1 MKTRRATLFFF
12 LCALASVLCWAAL
25 TTTVTED
32 FEGTLADTDWRSG
45 PADEIVSDGG
55 NPGAFLRNPAAATS
69 IPVIAN
75 EVPSVF
81 TGPYMQMGV
90 SDLGIDVNVFEVS
103 GDVDNR
109 PVSLG
114 LQGGV
119 YTGGTWVS
127 CELIFRGTEVQQ
139 PGAGWKSYSFAVPAW
154 KRHMPS
160 SAVVYGPCANLPRDD
175 VWNSVKGWVYAA
187 RFYVGDPGVSYETQ
201 IWDIGFDNAR
211 ITIGK
216 LVDHLR
222 HDGRFASDG
231 PVPMTVLPDPN
242 E

>member
-1 MKTRRATLFFF
+1 MKTHRVTL
-12 LCALASVLCWAAL
+12 LIILSALVSVLCWAAL
-25 TTTVTED
+25 IRTVTED

-45 PADEIVSDGG
+45 PGDEIAPDGG
-55 NPGAFLRNPAAATS
+55 NPGAFLHNPAAVTP

-75 EVPSVF
+75 AVPSVF
-81 TGPYMQMGV
+81 TGPYGQQGV
-90 SDLGIDVNVFEVS
+90 SDLGIDVNVFAVS
-103 GDVDNR
+103 GEADNR

-127 CELIFRGTEVQQ
+127 CELIFPGTEMPQ
-139 PGAGWKSYSFAVPAW
+139 PGAGWKSYNFAVPAW
-154 KRHMPS
+154 KHHMPS
-160 SAVVYGPCANLPRDD
+160 KAVVYGPCANLPRDE
-175 VWNSVKGWVYAA
+175 VWNQVKGWVYAA
-187 RFYVGDPGVSYETQ
+187 RFYVGDPGVSYESQ

-222 HDGRFASDG
+222 HDARLVSDG
-231 PVPMTVLPDPN
+231 PVPMNVVPDPN